1 MIFLLWIG
9 IGLVIVYEIWSMVN
23 KAPEDTISQMVW
35 RATTKRPV
43 VPFLF
48 GLLMGHFFWRW

>member
-1 MIFLLWIG
+1 MTILLWIG
-9 IGLVIVYEIWSMVN
+9 IGLVIVYEIWAMVN
-23 KAPEDTISQMVW
+23 SKPDDTISQMVW
-35 RATTKRPV
+35 RACKRPV

>member
-1 MIFLLWIG
+1 MIILLWVG
-9 IGLVIVYEIWSMVN
+9 IGLVVIYEIAAMVDDRPDN
-23 KAPEDTISQMVW
+23 TISQMVW
-35 RATTKRPV
+35 KSCNRPV